1 MSAFVVHEREQ
12 DDADVERYSKRSK
25 LDGSDQDSIMD
36 VDDKAAIIE
45 PDTDHILPPSHALLG
60 IPLPVV
66 KEGGAMN
73 FLESNV
79 GISEYVG
86 HGTSKVE
93 GIIKQRYPITST
105 KRPTLL
111 NHCMQVH

>member
-1 MSAFVVHEREQ
+1 MSALVIHEREQ

-25 LDGSDQDSIMD
+25 LDVSDQDSMD
-36 VDDKAAIIE
+36 VDNNAAIIK

-60 IPLPVV
+60 IPLPVA
-66 KEGGAMN
+66 KEGAAMN

-93 GIIKQRYPITST
+93 GIIKQRCPITST
-105 KRPTLL
+105 KRLSTLL
-111 NHCMQVH
+111 NH